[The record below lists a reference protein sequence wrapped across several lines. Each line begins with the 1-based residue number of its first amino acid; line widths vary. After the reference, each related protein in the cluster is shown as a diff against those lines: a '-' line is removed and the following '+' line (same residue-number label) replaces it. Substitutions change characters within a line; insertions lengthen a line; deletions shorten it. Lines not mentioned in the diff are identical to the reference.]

1 MKKIDE
7 KELGMAITYK
17 KLKKIVNSLEK
28 INFRDEDMVSF
39 EYIIGSCFPNVYN
52 NIQEKFKKVYTQGYI
67 DGREDREE
75 DTEFLN

>member
-1 MKKIDE
+1 MRKIDE

-17 KLKKIVNSLEK
+17 KLKKIVNNLEK

-39 EYIIGSCFPNVYN
+39 EYIIGSCFPNVYE
-52 NIQEKFKKVYTQGYI
+52 NIQEKIKEVYTQGYI